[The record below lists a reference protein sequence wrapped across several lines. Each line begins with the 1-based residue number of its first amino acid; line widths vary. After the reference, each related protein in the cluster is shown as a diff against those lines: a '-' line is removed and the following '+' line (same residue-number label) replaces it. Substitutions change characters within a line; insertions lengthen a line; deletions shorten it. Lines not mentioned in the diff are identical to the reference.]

1 MLLLISAN
9 FHSIPSRLNIYFKN
23 DKAKQND
30 ESSTRSW
37 FRGQPDDSW
46 GLLPSIYRDGPTTF
60 GHNPIAFNDIVAFY
74 DRAKL
79 TDKYY
84 EIFGEKFLNKKAQF
98 MAFMQHS
105 TSCSP
110 LIDFSESIDIAAI
123 FASCSPG
130 NHLLEENHDGLI
142 FGVLKGDRMDDE
154 CKETEKD
161 KKIEWA
167 ANHFSVFFLEGT
179 INPTTLIYDVP
190 LFLTPLASLMPNY
203 VVIEAP
209 TNDRMK
215 YQKGVLFF
223 FYHCVVFSQT
233 ILFPF
238 SNVYGS
244 DVLYVAKIHKAGGKR
259 RCYAA
264 VKKKSGLTF
273 DYLMNPYAYF
283 QE

>member
-1 MLLLISAN
+1 MKEMADISAN
-9 FHSIPSRLNIYFKN
+9 VKKN
-23 DKAKQND
+23 NHPIQHEEKPKTLRGIVQKVVVIMGKVLILPKAIDADQG
-30 ESSTRSW
+30 ES
-37 FRGQPDDSW
+37 D
-46 GLLPSIYRDGPTTF
+46 DGPEIPKSLLQNPPKQKIPAIQLLFF
-60 GHNPIAFNDIVAFY
+60 GVDVA
-74 DRAKL
+74 RHQKEERHLA
-79 TDKYY
+79 
-84 EIFGEKFLNKKAQF
+84 EPEKVVQGRRQEGVAQ
-98 MAFMQHS
+98 
-105 TSCSP
+105 
-110 LIDFSESIDIAAI
+110 E
-123 FASCSPG
+123 FAEAMP
-130 NHLLEENHDGLI
+130 HHDGLI